1 MLLKICVNFGR
12 NNFTLLS
19 LSHSLSLFCTN
30 THSVTNTFTHIPAIP
45 MLGKGQA
52 HTHTKVAYS
61 ISLIHPYTH
70 THTHTHT
77 HAHTYHTQLYAH
89 PHTLTHSQAK
99 DTCSK
104 AKRHLDSRTTGLT
117 ICPNCLLSPAAANHS
132 AKFRRQA
139 QLTNLHPLIISHST
153 SGQFEIYSTY
163 LCENLA
169 GEFMKLA

>member
-70 THTHTHT
+70 THAHTHTHT
-77 HAHTYHTQLYAH
+77 HT
-89 PHTLTHSQAK
+89 HTLMHTHITHNYTHIRTHSHTRKLRTRALK
-99 DTCSK
+99 RSDT
-104 AKRHLDSRTTGLT
+104 LT
-117 ICPNCLLSPAAANHS
+117 AGQLVWPFVPTVCWAQQLPIIQQNFGGKLSW
-132 AKFRRQA
+132 Q
-139 QLTNLHPLIISHST
+139 
-153 SGQFEIYSTY
+153 IYTRW
-163 LCENLA
+163 
-169 GEFMKLA
+169 